1 MIKFDKE
8 QCRKSRFPFVV
19 LCKVPDTLRSP
30 NYFWFERGGEGFVR
44 NLRMIGE
51 AKLLK
56 IVVMRR

>member
-30 NYFWFERGGEGFVR
+30 NYFWFERGGGVCSQFT
-44 NLRMIGE
+44 ND
-51 AKLLK
+51 
-56 IVVMRR
+56 RRSKTPENSGNA